1 MNDKISNVIGC
12 MCEIKTMDNEL
23 LAVGKISAYKK
34 EDKSLEIVPCEGD
47 EMPTAQ
53 YSTKVKINVFS
64 SNHGFLGLD
73 GFVYIAHSS
82 FWRLYDVYCFG
93 ENERRSYFRIKNR
106 SKAEVE
112 EVVEK
117 PKTEDSERFFEE
129 AKVKRYP
136 CIVTSIS
143 ISGLLIAVDDD
154 SCFFQIG
161 TKLLIKNLAIGESGN
176 LFSLKCCVRRTD
188 YHERLGKLFGC
199 EFVDLNDKEIE
210 KLCQAVF
217 AQQRIEIQRRR
228 GLH

>member
-1 MNDKISNVIGC
+1 MNLKISNVIGC

-23 LAVGKISAYKK
+23 LAIGKINAFGA
-34 EDKSLEIVPCEGD
+34 EDKTLEIVPCDGD
-47 EMPTAQ
+47 QMPTAQ

-73 GFVYIAHSS
+73 GFVYIAHGS
-82 FWRLYDVYCFG
+82 FWRLYDVSCFG

-112 EVVEK
+112 EVIEK
-117 PKTEDSERFFEE
+117 DKIEESERFFDEGQ
-129 AKVKRYP
+129 VKTYP

-154 SCFFQIG
+154 NCFYRVG
-161 TKLLIKNLAIGESGN
+161 TKLLIKNFSIGEGGN
-176 LFSLKCCVRRTD
+176 RFNLKCCVKRTD
-188 YHERLGKLFGC
+188 YHERLGRLFGC
-199 EFVDLNDKEIE
+199 EFVDLNDKDLE
-210 KLCQAVF
+210 KLCQAIF

-228 GLH
+228 GVL

>member
-1 MNDKISNVIGC
+1 MNFKMSNVIGC

-23 LAVGKISAYKK
+23 LAIGKISAYIA
-34 EDKSLEIVPCEGD
+34 EDKSLEIVPCDGD

-64 SNHGFLGLD
+64 SDHGFLGLD

-82 FWRLYDVYCFG
+82 FWRLYDVNCFG

-106 SKAEVE
+106 SKAEAE

-117 PKTEDSERFFEE
+117 AKNQDSERFFEE
-129 AKVKRYP
+129 EQVKTYP

-154 SCFFQIG
+154 SCYYHVG
-161 TKLLIKNLAIGESGN
+161 TKLMIKNFAIGEGGS
-176 LFSLKCCVRRTD
+176 LFNLKCCVRRTD
-188 YHERLGKLFGC
+188 YHEKLGKLFGC
-199 EFVDLNDKEIE
+199 EFVDLNDKDLE
-210 KLCQAVF
+210 KLCQAIF

-228 GLH
+228 GIH

>member
-1 MNDKISNVIGC
+1 

-23 LAVGKISAYKK
+23 LAVGKIGAYTA
-34 EDKSLEIVPCEGD
+34 ENKSLEIVPWEGD

-64 SNHGFLGLD
+64 SDHGFIGLD
-73 GFVYIAHSS
+73 GFVYIAHSR
-82 FWRLYDVYCFG
+82 FWRLYDVNCFG

-112 EVVEK
+112 ELVEK
-117 PKTEDSERFFEE
+117 DELPDSERFFEE
-129 AKVKRYP
+129 KQTKTYP

-154 SCFFQIG
+154 SCSYRVG
-161 TKLLIKNLAIGESGN
+161 TTLLIKNFAVGEGN
-176 LFSLKCCVRRTD
+176 VLFNLKCCVRRTD

-199 EFVDLNDKEIE
+199 EFIELNAKDLE

-217 AQQRIEIQRRR
+217 AQQRVEIQRRR
-228 GLH
+228 GIH